1 MEMFPF
7 AWEAGRLLTHCLSR
21 IYKAKY
27 MDDTPADNK
36 RKDAKQPLEIPQSGK
51 DKDPKDP
58 KVAGRSRARSIWG
71 RKK

>member
-1 MEMFPF
+1 M
-7 AWEAGRLLTHCLSR
+7 LTQLSLR

-27 MDDTPADNK
+27 MDDAPADK
-36 RKDAKQPLEIPQSGK
+36 RKEIKAPEIPQSGK
-51 DKDPKDP
+51 EKDSKDP

>member
-1 MEMFPF
+1 MSRIHGDFN
-7 AWEAGRLLTHCLSR
+7 GVNLLTHRLSR

-27 MDDTPADNK
+27 MDDTPADK
-36 RKDAKQPLEIPQSGK
+36 RKDAKQPPEVPQSGK
-51 DKDPKDP
+51 DKDSKDP

>member
-1 MEMFPF
+1 M
-7 AWEAGRLLTHCLSR
+7 LTYWLSR

-36 RKDAKQPLEIPQSGK
+36 RNKDAKQPIPDVPQSGK
-51 DKDPKDP
+51 EKDSKDP

>member
-1 MEMFPF
+1 
-7 AWEAGRLLTHCLSR
+7 LCSSVLSVVKKDANLFCR

-27 MDDTPADNK
+27 MDETPADK
-36 RKDAKQPLEIPQSGK
+36 RKEAKQPDLSQTGK
-51 DKDPKDP
+51 EKDSKDS

>member
-1 MEMFPF
+1 MEI
-7 AWEAGRLLTHCLSR
+7 GVVLTDLPSR

-36 RKDAKQPLEIPQSGK
+36 RKDAKQPPEVPQSGK
-51 DKDPKDP
+51 DKDSKDP

>member
-1 MEMFPF
+1 
-7 AWEAGRLLTHCLSR
+7 
-21 IYKAKY
+21 

-36 RKDAKQPLEIPQSGK
+36 RKDAKQPPEIPQLGK